1 MFGIGQSIRRK
12 PRQFSYNPR
21 YYDADAEARNQRRIE
36 LGHAPREEEKKEYTP
51 GDILRARSEQ
61 RARQAERNA
70 AARRK
75 SNKARM
81 MFALLLI
88 VGLVLLVRSIMQT
101 L

>member
-21 YYDADAEARNQRRIE
+21 YYDAEAEARNQRRVE
-36 LGHAPREEEKKEYTP
+36 LGHAPKEDDKKDYTP

-61 RARQAERNA
+61 RARRAEQDI

-75 SNKARM
+75 GNKTRLLL
-81 MFALLLI
+81 ALLLI
-88 VGLVLLVRSIMQT
+88 VGMAMLIKSVIET

>member
-21 YYDADAEARNQRRIE
+21 YYDAEAEARNQRRIE
-36 LGHAPREEEKKEYTP
+36 LGHAPRTDDKKEYTP

-61 RARQAERNA
+61 RTRQAERDIA
-70 AARRK
+70 ERK
-75 SNKARM
+75 RHNKTKM
-81 MFALLLI
+81 LFAVLLI
-88 VGLVLLVRSIMQT
+88 LGMVLLVRSIMET

>member
-12 PRQFSYNPR
+12 PRQYSYNPR

-75 SNKARM
+75 SNKTRM
-81 MFALLLI
+81 RFALLLI

>member
-21 YYDADAEARNQRRIE
+21 YYDAEAEVRNQRRVE
-36 LGHAPREEEKKEYTP
+36 LGHAPRTEEKKEYTP

-61 RARQAERNA
+61 RARKAEQDIA
-70 AARRK
+70 TRK
-75 SNKARM
+75 RSNKIRLLL
-81 MFALLLI
+81 ALLLI
-88 VGLVLLVRSIMQT
+88 FGMAMLVKSVIET

>member
-21 YYDADAEARNQRRIE
+21 YYDAEAEARNQRRVE
-36 LGHAPREEEKKEYTP
+36 LGHAPKEDEKKEYTP

-61 RARQAERNA
+61 RARKAEQDIA
-70 AARRK
+70 TRK
-75 SNKARM
+75 RSNKIRLLL
-81 MFALLLI
+81 ALLLI
-88 VGLVLLVRSIMQT
+88 FGMAMLIKSVIET

>member
-75 SNKARM
+75 SNKTRM